1 MHTMW
6 KGSISFGLVNIPIKM
21 YAATEEKN
29 VRFRYLHKECQTPIK
44 MVRTC
49 PRCEKEVSWDEIVKG
64 FEYAEGKYVLM
75 EKEELEALQPE
86 ANRAIEILDF
96 VELADIDPIY
106 FDKTYYLGAQ
116 DPNHKA
122 YALLRQALAE
132 SGKIGVAQI
141 TIRSK
146 QTLAV
151 IRVYGDCLVM
161 ETIFYPDEVR
171 DAKQVP
177 NVPEGLELPE
187 KEMKMAIQLIEQLT
201 TTFDPEK
208 YQDQY
213 RNAVEQAIEKKVNEE
228 AIVEAPGQKP
238 EKIVDLM
245 EALQASLDATK
256 GKGRKRTGKT
266 TGKKKKAT
274 S

>member
-29 VRFRYLHKECQTPIK
+29 IRFRYLHKECQTPIK

-49 PRCEKEVSWDEIVKG
+49 PHCEKEVSWDEIVKG
-64 FEYAEGKYVLM
+64 FEYADGKYVLM
-75 EKEELEALQPE
+75 EKEELESLQPE

-96 VELADIDPIY
+96 VELSQIDPIY
-106 FDKTYYLGAQ
+106 FDKTYFLGAQ

-122 YALLRQALAE
+122 YALLRQALDE
-132 SGKIGVAQI
+132 SGKIGVAQV

-171 DAKQVP
+171 DSNQVP
-177 NVPEGLELPE
+177 NVPVGMELPE

-208 YQDQY
+208 YQDDY
-213 RNAVEQAIEKKVNEE
+213 RNAVEQAIEKKVSEE

-245 EALQASLDATK
+245 EALQASLNATK
-256 GKGRKRTGKT
+256 GKAQRQSNKA